1 MTVKRRRWSLKDA
14 QMAGVA
20 VCKVK
25 KQTKHQSKAKMVYG
39 SVLKCISNLQTN
51 PTHLAMCCVGPA
63 DTSVSRQGR
72 LFVVMRGGSS
82 SARVLC
88 KTIVPGAKRV
98 LLE

>member
-1 MTVKRRRWSLKDA
+1 
-14 QMAGVA
+14 
-20 VCKVK
+20 
-25 KQTKHQSKAKMVYG
+25 MVYG

-88 KTIVPGAKRV
+88 KTIVPGAKRCSQFNKGFIGMKKRHTYLSALV
-98 LLE
+98 LFFI